1 MTRINLV
8 KYNFVRD
15 PEEDFSDDG
24 NRFQAYKVG
33 RVRISK
39 LVSDGQAYI
48 DGRIDEGFL
57 EYEECKKLPHYSA
70 ISRLNGVSITSIT
83 EDDLHRLYENCLAY
97 EAEYAA
103 EENRVKASLPTEDEI
118 RERCFEILGLRHAEL
133 DMIDKRFAV
142 LAPKLLVSCGD
153 YQWKQVREYY
163 QSLVR
168 KVTQYHVDTFPK
180 TIVGKPMSRKFM
192 DPKFGDLRPTFYY
205 KELMEIFDKY
215 ENM

>member
-8 KYNFVRD
+8 KYGFIRF

-57 EYEECKKLPHYSA
+57 EYEEYKKLPHYSE

-83 EDDLHRLYENCLAY
+83 EDDLQRLYEDCLAY
-97 EAEYAA
+97 EAEYTA

-133 DMIDKRFAV
+133 DEIDKR
-142 LAPKLLVSCGD
+142 LATLTPKLLVCTND
-153 YQWKQVREYY
+153 WEWKYIRDHYK
-163 QSLVR
+163 SLVN
-168 KVTQYHVDTFPK
+168 KITTYNVSEFPK
-180 TIVGKPMSRKFM
+180 SIVGKPSSRTFMSGRNGELK
-192 DPKFGDLRPTFYY
+192 PTYY
-205 KELMEIFDKY
+205 YESLMEIFDKY